1 MAGLWIAIGGFC
13 GAVSRYV
20 LSTWATRRFPSS
32 IPLGTLFVNLSG
44 SFLLGVITGMG
55 LSGTWAGML
64 FGTGFLGAYTTFST
78 FKVENVKL
86 ILAGRRKSLLVYLG
100 LSYGAGLGLAWTG
113 FILGAL
119 LVN

>member
-20 LSTWATRRFPSS
+20 LSTWVTRRFPSS